1 MRTKILAVALSFL
14 LVPSASAHSGGTDSQ
29 GGHHDYKNVSGLGS
43 YHYHHGMGPHLHSG
57 GVCPYSSGSS
67 PNPSG
72 DSSGSKPVS
81 WKETLI
87 GWGYEYDE
95 EMCIWK
101 GWDGFYTEDREY
113 YLWDDSGWCENC
125 EWPSDVIGHASWC
138 SSSEFCE
145 EWEDA
150 PDYCYDCEN
159 IIESSSDH
167 DEDCPALTPKYDFTA
182 PVYDEEEAEAIIQEA
197 IGANAIEATKT
208 DSETWGIL
216 AVVVGLPAAAYIG
229 YLAGKKR

>member
-1 MRTKILAVALSFL
+1 MRIRLLLVALSL
-14 LVPSASAHSGGTDSQ
+14 LFAVPASAHSGGTDSQ
-29 GGHHDYKNVSGLGS
+29 GGHHDYNNVSGLGS
-43 YHYHHGMGPHLHSG
+43 YHYHHGMGPHLHPN
-57 GVCPYSSGSS
+57 GVCPYASASESPSSSE
-67 PNPSG
+67 PA
-72 DSSGSKPVS
+72 S
-81 WKETLI
+81 WEDTLI

-113 YLWDDSGWCENC
+113 YLWDDVEYCYQC
-125 EWPSDVIGHASWC
+125 EWPCDVIGHADWC

-150 PDYCYDCEN
+150 PDYCYDCNN

-167 DEDCPALTPKYDFTA
+167 DEDCPALAPKYDFAA
-182 PVYDEEEAEAIIQEA
+182 PVYNEEEAEAIIQEA
-197 IGANAIEATKT
+197 IGANASESVET
-208 DSETWGIL
+208 DSETWLLL
-216 AVVVGLPAAAYIG
+216 AVCGGLPAVAYIG